1 MKDIDRNISVYNFKE
16 WMSYASDE
24 EIQEL
29 LDAGLED
36 IIYDLES
43 DDFFGT
49 EGLNKR
55 LG

>member
-1 MKDIDRNISVYNFKE
+1 MRADPLINHVRE
-16 WMSYASDE
+16 WFANASDE
-24 EIQEL
+24 EISDFLEN
-29 LDAGLED
+29 GLWDLIE
-36 IIYDLES
+36 DLES